1 MLLSLE
7 LAGFKSFAD
16 RTRFAFDPGVTA
28 VVGPNGSGKSN
39 VVDAIKWILGDQS
52 PKSLRGKEMTDVIF
66 NGSAGRKPGGFA
78 EATLTFCNESGWLP
92 GAERED
98 ISVGRKLYRNGDSE
112 YLLNG
117 SAARLK
123 DVRDLFAG
131 TGAGGATYAIIEQG
145 RVAQLLEANAAGRRA
160 VFEEAAGVSRF
171 KAKRAEAERRLER
184 VEQHLL
190 RLTDVADEVEARLT
204 ATRAK
209 ARKAGEWKALS
220 DDLRKW
226 WVGLACDEWRE
237 LEADR
242 TAARAAAA
250 GSDGEAAALA
260 ADLAALEEA
269 GSEIEAAFADADGR
283 RRAAES
289 EAGAVRSR
297 LAADLAAAAAGRER
311 AAECDEECVRL
322 DRDRTAA
329 AVRLTEAVAEADR
342 DAGLLARAEADLA
355 ARVTEEEEAGAEAER
370 FAASAQ
376 EAAAAVEERRAAH
389 LAATRAADKAAAERD
404 RLTAD
409 AAEADSARSA
419 AAARLADEEE
429 SLRAAQAASVAAN
442 GAAGEARARFQA
454 AASRLAD
461 LHAARSGL
469 LKAVEKLNR
478 QISELRERH
487 GAGTA
492 RLAVLDELDERGEGV
507 GVALREVLR
516 RARAATGPP
525 WSLVRGTVAELLDCD
540 LDDAALLEVALG
552 ERAALVV
559 IDDFDALL
567 PHLERHSAAY
577 RSRVGFFSRRAF
589 PHTSSTTPDDAA
601 AFRGLKLIDTR
612 GLGPA
617 SGGRQPPELHESRG
631 TPGTLMWLTPH
642 ARLDLGGLPGVLGPA
657 TDLVA
662 NDAAFPELADRLLGD
677 TWVVETLTD
686 AARLAGG
693 AGRGGRFVTRG
704 GELLEAGGALVVGPP
719 RGESALLTRTAER
732 KRLRRELDR
741 TAGRLA
747 AAAERRDAL
756 GVSLSRI
763 EAELDAAAAEKEE
776 AAAADAA
783 ADRDRDRADRALAG
797 VRDRR
802 DEASGAAHHA
812 AGRRDERAAKAES
825 AAALA
830 GGAAA
835 ALAAAETALA
845 EATEAAGE
853 ADRVLVESRAALS
866 AAGSAGATARA
877 RADGL
882 RSGHARLRKDVGA
895 KAAAL
900 TDADARRADGRRRA
914 GRATLAALNAA
925 AAAAERVADR
935 DRLAAVAAAVAAE
948 AAELADRR
956 RAHADRAD
964 ALAARRRTAE
974 EAARTADDALRD
986 RTAKLAATADRLREE
1001 YEVDLAELAAVGPTA
1016 GGPSA
1021 SRELAEEREEEATPE
1036 LAAERSALTR
1046 KVEALRTKLRH
1057 LGAVDPD
1064 SLASLEE
1071 LEERH
1076 GRLSRELA
1084 DLVEGKRLLEE
1095 LIRRFNRES
1104 KTLFLET
1111 FATIRGHFRE
1121 LFRQLF
1127 GGGEGDVTLED
1138 EANPLECGVDIYAR
1152 PPGKEPRNISLLSGG
1167 EKTIVCVGLL
1177 LAIFRSKPSPFCILD
1192 EVDAALDD
1200 ANIGRF
1206 LGVMNDFRK
1215 DTQFLMVTHRKASMT
1230 EADVLYGVTMQ
1241 QSGVSKR
1248 LTVRFED
1255 VGEDGSVRADAS
1267 GSDTLPMPAG
1277 GAPDGPAL
1285 RRAA

>member
-98 ISVGRKLYRNGDSE
+98 VSVGRKLYRNGDSE

-226 WVGLACDEWRE
+226 WIGLACDEWRE

-269 GSEIEAAFADADGR
+269 GAEIEAAFADADGR

-311 AAECDEECVRL
+311 AAECEEECVRL

-329 AVRLTEAVAEADR
+329 AVRLAEAAAEAER
-342 DAGLLARAEADLA
+342 DAGLLERAETDLA
-355 ARVTEEEEAGAEAER
+355 ARLQEEEAAGTEAER
-370 FAASAQ
+370 FAAAAA

-389 LAATRAADKAAAERD
+389 LAATRAADRAAAERD

-409 AAEADSARSA
+409 ASEADSARSA
-419 AAARLADEEE
+419 AAARLAEEEE

-442 GAAGEARARFQA
+442 EAAGSARARFQA

-492 RLAVLDELDERGEGV
+492 RLSVLDELDERGEGV

-516 RARAATGPP
+516 RARAATAPP

-589 PHTSSTTPDDAA
+589 PHTSSSTPDDATA
-601 AFRGLKLIDTR
+601 LRGLKLIDTR
-612 GLGPA
+612 GRGPA
-617 SGGRQPPELHESRG
+617 SDQPPEPSEGSSMPAG
-631 TPGTLMWLTPH
+631 LMGLTPH
-642 ARLDLGGLPGVLGPA
+642 ARLDLAGLPGVLGPA

-662 NDAAFPELADRLLGD
+662 ADAAFPELADRLLGD

-732 KRLRRELDR
+732 KRLRQELDR

-812 AGRRDERAAKAES
+812 AGRRDERAAKAET

-830 GGAAA
+830 DGAAA
-835 ALAAAETALA
+835 ALAAAETALT
-845 EATEAAGE
+845 EAGEAAGA
-853 ADRVLVESRAALS
+853 ADRVLSESRAALS

-882 RSGHARLRKDVGA
+882 RSGHARLRRDVEA

-948 AAELADRR
+948 ASELADRR
-956 RAHADRAD
+956 RAHADRAA
-964 ALAARRRTAE
+964 ALEDRKRKAE
-974 EAARTADDALRD
+974 EAARSADDALRD

-1001 YEVDLAELAAVGPTA
+1001 YEVDLAEVALTPTA
-1016 GGPSA
+1016 GRPSA
-1021 SRELAEEREEEATPE
+1021 LRELAEERGDEEEAPE
-1036 LAAERSALTR
+1036 LADVRGSLTKR
-1046 KVEALRTKLRH
+1046 VEALRTKLRH

-1111 FATIRGHFRE
+1111 FATIRGHFQQ

-1177 LAIFRSKPSPFCILD
+1177 LAIFRSRPSPFCILD

-1267 GSDTLPMPAG
+1267 GGDTLPMPAA
-1277 GAPDGPAL
+1277 GAPDGGGM